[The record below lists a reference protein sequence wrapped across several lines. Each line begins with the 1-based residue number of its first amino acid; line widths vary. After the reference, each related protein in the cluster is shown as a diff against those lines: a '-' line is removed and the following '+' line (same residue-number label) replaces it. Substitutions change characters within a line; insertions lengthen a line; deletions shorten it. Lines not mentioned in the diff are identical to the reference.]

1 MLAELV
7 ERNGTNVKGVIL
19 VGGSGSRLD
28 PLTRVTNK
36 HLLPVYDKPMV
47 FYPIQALVNAGITD
61 IMLVTGGSNAGDFL
75 RLLGN
80 GSDFGLKRLH
90 YTYQDRPAGIAH
102 ALGLTRDFAEG
113 DSLLLM
119 LGDNIIEGNLLAAR
133 RNFEAQDR
141 GARVMLTRVENPSSY
156 GVVEIEDSACDE
168 AGRIK
173 SITEKPADPKSN
185 LVQTGIYFYDEHVFD
200 VVSSL
205 RPSGRGELEITDVNT
220 HYLQEGNLEYDILEG
235 FWADCGES
243 FETYLESQTLVA
255 THGANKLNM

>member
-1 MLAELV
+1 M
-7 ERNGTNVKGVIL
+7 KGVIL

-28 PLTRVTNK
+28 PLTRVANK
-36 HLLPVYDKPMV
+36 HLLPIYDKPMV
-47 FYPIQALVNAGITD
+47 YYPIQTLVNAGITD

-102 ALGLTRDFAEG
+102 ALGLARDFAEG

-133 RNFEAQDR
+133 RNFEAQER

-156 GVVEIEDSACDE
+156 GVVEIED
-168 AGRIK
+168 GRIK
-173 SITEKPADPKSN
+173 NITEKPARPKSN
-185 LVQTGIYFYDEHVFD
+185 LVQTGIYFYDERVFEI
-200 VVSSL
+200 VSKL
-205 RPSGRGELEITDVNT
+205 RPSGRGEMEITDVNNY
-220 HYLQEGNLEYDILEG
+220 YLQDGNLEYDILEG

-243 FETYLESQTLVA
+243 FEMYLESQNLVA
-255 THGANKLNM
+255 QHGANKLDT

>member
-1 MLAELV
+1 M
-7 ERNGTNVKGVIL
+7 KGVIL

-28 PLTRVTNK
+28 PLTRVANK
-36 HLLPVYDKPMV
+36 HLLPIYDKPMV
-47 FYPIQALVNAGITD
+47 YYPIQTLVNAGITD

-102 ALGLTRDFAEG
+102 ALGLARDFAEG
-113 DSLLLM
+113 DTLLLM

-133 RNFEAQDR
+133 RNFEAQER

-156 GVVEIEDSACDE
+156 GVVEIED
-168 AGRIK
+168 GRIK
-173 SITEKPADPKSN
+173 NITEKPARPKSN
-185 LVQTGIYFYDEHVFD
+185 LVQTGIYFYDERVFEI
-200 VVSSL
+200 VSKL
-205 RPSGRGELEITDVNT
+205 RPSGRGEMEITDVNNY
-220 HYLQEGNLEYDILEG
+220 YLQKGNLEYDILEG

-243 FETYLESQTLVA
+243 FEMYLESQNLVA
-255 THGANKLNM
+255 QHGANKLDT

>member
-1 MLAELV
+1 M
-7 ERNGTNVKGVIL
+7 KGVIL

-28 PLTRVTNK
+28 PLTRVANK
-36 HLLPVYDKPMV
+36 HLLPIYDKPMV
-47 FYPIQALVNAGITD
+47 YYPIQTLVNAGITD

-102 ALGLTRDFAEG
+102 ALGLARDFAEG

-133 RNFEAQDR
+133 RKFEAQER

-156 GVVEIEDSACDE
+156 GVVEIED
-168 AGRIK
+168 GRIK
-173 SITEKPADPKSN
+173 NITEKPARPKSN
-185 LVQTGIYFYDEHVFD
+185 LVQTGIYFYDERVFEI
-200 VVSSL
+200 VSKL
-205 RPSGRGELEITDVNT
+205 RPSGRGEMEITDVNSY
-220 HYLQEGNLEYDILEG
+220 YLQEGNLEYDILEG

-243 FETYLESQTLVA
+243 FEMYLESQNLVA
-255 THGANKLNM
+255 QHGANKLDT

>member
-1 MLAELV
+1 M
-7 ERNGTNVKGVIL
+7 KGVIL

-36 HLLPVYDKPMV
+36 HLLPIYDKPMV
-47 FYPIQALVNAGITD
+47 YYPILTLVNAGITD
-61 IMLVTGGSNAGDFL
+61 IMLVTGGNNAGDFL

-119 LGDNIIEGNLLAAR
+119 LGDNIIEGNLLKAR
-133 RNFEAQDR
+133 RNFEAQGQ

-156 GVVEIEDSACDE
+156 GVVEIEN
-168 AGRIK
+168 GRIK
-173 SITEKPADPKSN
+173 CITEKPAEPKSN
-185 LVQTGIYFYDEHVFD
+185 LVQTGIYFYDERVFEI
-200 VVSSL
+200 VSKL

-243 FETYLESQTLVA
+243 FETYLESQNLVA
-255 THGANKLNM
+255 RHGANKSTTSETPTLS

>member
-1 MLAELV
+1 M
-7 ERNGTNVKGVIL
+7 KGVIL

-36 HLLPVYDKPMV
+36 HLLPIYDKPMV
-47 FYPIQALVNAGITD
+47 FYPIQALVNAGIQD
-61 IMLVTGGSNAGDFL
+61 IMLVTGGTNAGEFL

-113 DSLLLM
+113 DSVLLM

-133 RNFEAQDR
+133 RNFEAQGQ
-141 GARVMLTRVENPSSY
+141 GARVVLTQVENPASY
-156 GVVEIEDSACDE
+156 GVVEIEK
-168 AGRIK
+168 GRIT
-173 SITEKPADPKSN
+173 SITEKPANPKSN
-185 LVQTGIYFYDEHVFD
+185 LVQTGIYFYDERVFD
-200 VVSSL
+200 VVSQL
-205 RPSGRGELEITDVNT
+205 QPSGRGELEITDVNNS
-220 HYLQEGNLEYDILEG
+220 YLQEGNLEYDILEG

-243 FETYLESQTLVA
+243 FETYLESQNLVA
-255 THGANKLNM
+255 THGANKLNT

>member
-1 MLAELV
+1 M
-7 ERNGTNVKGVIL
+7 KGVIL

-36 HLLPVYDKPMV
+36 HLLPIYDKPMV
-47 FYPIQALVNAGITD
+47 FYPIQTLVNAGITD
-61 IMLVTGGSNAGDFL
+61 IMLVTGGNNAGDFL

-119 LGDNIIEGNLLAAR
+119 LGDNIIEGHLRAAR
-133 RNFEAQDR
+133 ENFEAQGR
-141 GARVMLTRVENPSSY
+141 GARVMLTRVDNPSSY
-156 GVVEIEDSACDE
+156 GVVEIED
-168 AGRIK
+168 GRITD
-173 SITEKPADPKSN
+173 ITEKPAAPKSN
-185 LVQTGIYFYDEHVFD
+185 LVQTGIYFYDERVFD
-200 VVSSL
+200 IVANL

-220 HYLQEGNLEYDILEG
+220 YYLQEGELEYDILEG

-243 FETYLESQTLVA
+243 FEMYLESQNLIA
-255 THGANKLNM
+255 KHGANKLEI

>member
-1 MLAELV
+1 M
-7 ERNGTNVKGVIL
+7 KGVIL

-28 PLTRVTNK
+28 PLTRVANK
-36 HLLPVYDKPMV
+36 HLLPIYDKPMV
-47 FYPIQALVNAGITD
+47 YYPIQTLVNAGITD

-102 ALGLTRDFAEG
+102 ALGLARDFAEG

-133 RNFEAQDR
+133 RNFEAQER

-156 GVVEIEDSACDE
+156 GVVEIED
-168 AGRIK
+168 GRIK
-173 SITEKPADPKSN
+173 NITEKPARPKSN
-185 LVQTGIYFYDEHVFD
+185 LVQTGIYFYDERVFEI
-200 VVSSL
+200 VSKL
-205 RPSGRGELEITDVNT
+205 RPSGRGEMEITDVNNY
-220 HYLQEGNLEYDILEG
+220 YLQEGNLEYDILEG

-243 FETYLESQTLVA
+243 FEMYLESQNLVA
-255 THGANKLNM
+255 QHGANKLDT